1 MNRYSNLVL
10 VGALV
15 NIMLLM
21 VFPPFDVVSLTDRGV
36 RLFDAFHP
44 AFAVPPNRV
53 VNADILFFAIY
64 GVVGNALAAFVLL
77 SRERPLA
84 PRHIVLVMSFI
95 NILVV
100 LLFPPFEAF
109 PWAGR
114 RTFGSFDGFYF
125 AFGDKA
131 GRSIFMPML
140 TIELIYVLINSC
152 AFWLLM
158 GLRERSAAAGPGA
171 MTLLDQSDALRRQAE
186 SKLMKRGPDR
196 RKHKD
201 PAYKGPERRKGSRS
215 RRD

>member
-10 VGALV
+10 VGALA

-21 VFPPFDVVSLTDRGV
+21 VFPPFDVVTLTDRGV

-44 AFAVPPNRV
+44 VFSVPPNRV

-64 GVVGNALAAFVLL
+64 GVVGNALLAFVLL

-84 PRHIVLVMSFI
+84 PRHIVLIIAFI
-95 NILVV
+95 NIMVV

-114 RTFGSFDGFYF
+114 RTVGSFDGFYF
-125 AFGDKA
+125 AFGDKS
-131 GRSIFMPML
+131 GRSIFVPML
-140 TIELIYVLINSC
+140 TIELIYVLINAC

-196 RKHKD
+196 RQRKD
-201 PAYKGPERRKGSRS
+201 PSYKGPERRKGSRS